1 MVRCTPSFVEPEF
14 IPLSDKGIRV
24 FRLLTSPGVR
34 VHIRAM
40 NPRQSVL
47 LVYSVLKDAIG
58 HFARDDGFAMASHV
72 ALSGLLAIF
81 PLLIFIA
88 SLGAFFGMT
97 GAADTVSDLI
107 FDSWPES
114 VAAPVAREVHN
125 VLTVPRGDLLTFGAV
140 AALWFSSNGV
150 EALRTALNRAYRQ
163 QEQRSFVLLRLQ
175 SLALVLLGAGILLS
189 YTFLVVLAPLALEAL
204 RQFVPQVE
212 TFLLSIN
219 VARFTLA
226 GSLLIIG
233 LFMTHWL
240 LPAGRR
246 SFQDLWPGILATLV
260 MWIVAGSSFGA
271 YLAGFANYV
280 STYGGLA
287 GIMTA
292 LIFLYI
298 CALVFILGGELNAA
312 ISRQRRIAARRKK
325 QQHSAAQ
332 PLA

>member
-1 MVRCTPSFVEPEF
+1 MS
-14 IPLSDKGIRV
+14 
-24 FRLLTSPGVR
+24 
-34 VHIRAM
+34 A
-40 NPRQSVL
+40 RQTVL
-47 LVYSVLKDAIG
+47 VIYAVLKDAIG

-88 SLGAFFGMT
+88 SLAAFLGMT
-97 GAADTVSDLI
+97 GAADTVSELL
-107 FDSWPES
+107 FDAWPAS
-114 VAAPVAREVHN
+114 VASPVVREIQN
-125 VLTVPRGDLLTFGAV
+125 VLTIRRGDLVTFGAV

-163 QEQRSFVLLRLQ
+163 HENRSIVLLRLQ
-175 SLALVLLGAGILLS
+175 SIGLVLLGAGILLA
-189 YTFLVVLAPLALEAL
+189 YTFLVVLAPLALEGL
-204 RQFVPQVE
+204 KVFMPQVE

-219 VARFTLA
+219 VARYTLA

-233 LFMTHWL
+233 LFITHWL
-240 LPAGRR
+240 LPAGHRTFR
-246 SFQDLWPGILATLV
+246 DLWPGVLATLF
-260 MWIVAGSSFGA
+260 MWIIAGSAFGA
-271 YLAGFANYV
+271 YLASFANYV

-312 ISRQRRIAARRKK
+312 ISRQRRYWRRR
-325 QQHSAAQ
+325 QEQ
-332 PLA
+332 LALALDTEA

>member
-1 MVRCTPSFVEPEF
+1 MS
-14 IPLSDKGIRV
+14 
-24 FRLLTSPGVR
+24 
-34 VHIRAM
+34 A
-40 NPRQSVL
+40 RQTVL
-47 LVYSVLKDAIG
+47 VIYAVLKDAIG

-88 SLGAFFGMT
+88 SLAAFLGMT
-97 GAADTVSDLI
+97 GAADTVSELL
-107 FDSWPES
+107 FDAWPAS
-114 VAAPVAREVHN
+114 VASPVVREIQN
-125 VLTVPRGDLLTFGAV
+125 VLTIRRGDLVTFGAG

-163 QEQRSFVLLRLQ
+163 HENRSIVLLRLQ
-175 SLALVLLGAGILLS
+175 SIGLVLLGAGILLA
-189 YTFLVVLAPLALEAL
+189 YTFLVVLAPLALEGL
-204 RQFVPQVE
+204 KVFVPQVE

-219 VARFTLA
+219 VARYTLA

-233 LFMTHWL
+233 LFITHWL
-240 LPAGRR
+240 LPAGHRTFR
-246 SFQDLWPGILATLV
+246 DLWPGVLATLF
-260 MWIVAGSSFGA
+260 MWIIAGSAFGA
-271 YLAGFANYV
+271 YLASFANYV

-312 ISRQRRIAARRKK
+312 ISRQRRYWRRR
-325 QQHSAAQ
+325 QEQ
-332 PLA
+332 LALALDTEA

>member
-1 MVRCTPSFVEPEF
+1 MIVRQ
-14 IPLSDKGIRV
+14 
-24 FRLLTSPGVR
+24 
-34 VHIRAM
+34 AA
-40 NPRQSVL
+40 
-47 LVYSVLKDAIG
+47 LVIYAVLKDAIG

-88 SLGAFFGMT
+88 SLAAFFGMT

-107 FDSWPES
+107 FDAWPES
-114 VAAPVAREVHN
+114 VAAPVAREVQN
-125 VLTVPRGDLLTFGAV
+125 VLTVRRGDLLTFGVV

-163 QEQRSFVLLRLQ
+163 HETRSIVILRLQ
-175 SLALVLLGAGILLS
+175 SLALVLLGASILLA
-189 YTFLVVLAPLALEAL
+189 YTFLVVLAPLALEGL
-204 RQFVPQVE
+204 KTYVPAIE
-212 TFLLSIN
+212 SFLLSIN
-219 VARFTLA
+219 VARYTLA

-233 LFMTHWL
+233 LFITHWL
-240 LPAGRR
+240 LPSGHRTF
-246 SFQDLWPGILATLV
+246 SDLWPGVLATLV
-260 MWIVAGSSFGA
+260 MWIIAGSAFGA
-271 YLAGFANYV
+271 YLASFANYV

-312 ISRQRRIAARRKK
+312 ISRQRRLGLRKQK
-325 QQHSAAQ
+325 QPVPIETAQ
-332 PLA
+332 E